1 MAPGPRGH
9 EPRPRAAAAAGPT
22 TGRVSTEPPQP
33 PISRPLGAQGAVTAP
48 AFKNLPRAKE
58 TPRDCRGSAARPERE
73 ETGPPTSSP
82 AVWAHA
88 PGVYPAF
95 VWVGR
100 GVSKR
105 RDRGL
110 ARKWCEQGGRA
121 ERRCDCWDRAGGA
134 RPRWVLRLGVRRE
147 RRQDPPWSSHSQ
159 VKTTFPD
166 SPTTKSPI
174 SKGICT
180 TYGKH
185 PICAHQISLTTHP
198 AIPLHKS
205 CRTSGQRRR
214 PLSFFLSPS
223 RYTIPANK
231 TEYTKCLF
239 TIS

>member
-88 PGVYPAF
+88 PGVYPAS

-121 ERRCDCWDRAGGA
+121 ERRCDSWDRAGGA
-134 RPRWVLRLGVRRE
+134 RPRLRLPFQIVQQLSHQFPRAFA
-147 RRQDPPWSSHSQ
+147 PPMENIRSVH
-159 VKTTFPD
+159 T
-166 SPTTKSPI
+166 
-174 SKGICT
+174 
-180 TYGKH
+180 
-185 PICAHQISLTTHP
+185 
-198 AIPLHKS
+198 
-205 CRTSGQRRR
+205 
-214 PLSFFLSPS
+214 
-223 RYTIPANK
+223 RYP
-231 TEYTKCLF
+231 
-239 TIS
+239 

>member
-121 ERRCDCWDRAGGA
+121 ERRCDSWDRAGGA

-147 RRQDPPWSSHSQ
+147 RRQDPPW
-159 VKTTFPD
+159 VRT
-166 SPTTKSPI
+166 
-174 SKGICT
+174 G
-180 TYGKH
+180 
-185 PICAHQISLTTHP
+185 SLVRGTVP
-198 AIPLHKS
+198 APAEGEQGSREEGLLGDPSRGGRWGVLEGCQRPGFCGEGGRPEAS
-205 CRTSGQRRR
+205 CWRR
-214 PLSFFLSPS
+214 PLS
-223 RYTIPANK
+223 
-231 TEYTKCLF
+231 C
-239 TIS
+239 